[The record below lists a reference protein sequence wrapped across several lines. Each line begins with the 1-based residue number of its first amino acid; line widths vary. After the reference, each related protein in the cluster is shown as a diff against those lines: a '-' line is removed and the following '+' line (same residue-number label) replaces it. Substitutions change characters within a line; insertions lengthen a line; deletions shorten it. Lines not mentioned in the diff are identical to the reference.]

1 MVNLWKQPPRTTAFT
16 LIELL
21 IVVAIIAILAAIAVP
36 NFLEA
41 QVRAKVARAAAD
53 LRTLATALE
62 AYRIDNNNYPYISDD
77 AAGEWVMPAGFPMT
91 RTSPAGLTTPIAYV
105 TSALYDPF
113 VLDNRDGGGGNL
125 PDGPQLL
132 HYERLSFGFDENGT
146 LYDDNG
152 SGYRAVHVPPD
163 ANGTI
168 WGTYAS
174 GGPDAD
180 ETTDIADVPT
190 TYVLYSIGPDR
201 THRVYNPDGTILT
214 KSRWSV
220 LNYYD
225 PTNGT
230 ISMGNVVRY
239 PGGRNFP

>member
-1 MVNLWKQPPRTTAFT
+1 MRRKGFT

-41 QVRAKVARAAAD
+41 QTRAKVGRAKAD

-62 AYRIDNNNYPYISDD
+62 SYRVDNNNYPYISDD
-77 AAGEWVMPAGFPMT
+77 AAGEWVMPAGIPAN
-91 RTSPAGLTTPIAYV
+91 RTGPGGLTTPIAYV

-113 VLDNRDGGGGNL
+113 VLDNRDGGGGKL
-125 PDGPQLL
+125 PDGPQYL
-132 HYERLSFGFDENGT
+132 HYERLGFGYDETGT
-146 LYDDNG
+146 PYNDGG
-152 SGYRAVHVPPD
+152 SGFRSVHVPPD

-168 WGTYAS
+168 WGTFHP

-180 ETTDIADVPT
+180 ETVNPADVPT
-190 TYVLYSIGPDR
+190 AYVLYSIGPDR
-201 THRVYNPDGTILT
+201 THRVYNADGSILT
-214 KSRWSV
+214 KARWSV

-230 ISMGNVVRY
+230 VSAGNVVRF
-239 PGGRNFP
+239 PGGLSFP

>member
-1 MVNLWKQPPRTTAFT
+1 MKTPRPMGFT

-41 QVRAKVARAAAD
+41 QTRSKVSRAKAD
-53 LRTLATALE
+53 LRTLAVGLE
-62 AYRIDNNNYPYISDD
+62 AYRVDSNNYPYISDD
-77 AAGEWVMPAGFPMT
+77 AAGEWIMPAGIPAG
-91 RTSPAGLTTPIAYV
+91 RTGPGGLTTPIAYLS
-105 TSALYDPF
+105 SALYDPF
-113 VLDNRDGGGGNL
+113 VLDQRDTSGGQL
-125 PDGPQLL
+125 PDGPQYL
-132 HYERLSFGFDENGT
+132 HYERLGFGYDENGT
-146 LYDDNG
+146 PYDDNG
-152 SGYRAVHVPPD
+152 SGFRAIHIPPD

-168 WGTYAS
+168 WGTYHP

-180 ETTDIADVPT
+180 EITDPGLMPT
-190 TYVLYSIGPDR
+190 EYVLFSIGPDR
-201 THRVYNPDGTILT
+201 THRVYRDDGTVLT

-230 ISMGNVVRY
+230 VSTGNVVRF
-239 PGGRNFP
+239 PGGITLP